1 MSDGNQPNDRHEA
14 LLVKLTQLFG
24 GKIEQS
30 DLAKQTYG
38 LDWTRFYE
46 PDPLCIFFPESNADV
61 SDIVRFAMEH
71 ELAVVPSG
79 GRTGLSGGA
88 VAKQHEIVVSFEK
101 MNKIL
106 SYDEVDEIVEVQAGV
121 ITQMLQNF
129 ALENDRYYPVDFA
142 SSGSSQIGGN
152 IATNA
157 GGIKVLRYGLT
168 RQWVAGLKVITGTG
182 EMLELNKGLT
192 KNATGYDLRHLFIGS
207 EGTLGLIVEASIK
220 LTNRPNNLSVAF
232 LAVPKM
238 ADCISVLNSF
248 KQALNLTAFEFLS
261 HQALC
266 HVLRESGES
275 APFDI
280 ASDYYVLAEYESP
293 LETGGQDQTGP
304 TGSGSEDVV
313 IAVFEFCVEQGW
325 VVDGVISQSEAQA
338 KSLWR
343 YREAISESITPFTPY
358 KNDIAVRIS
367 KIPELLVAVEHV
379 IEQRC
384 PEFEI
389 IWFGHIGDGNV
400 HLNIL
405 KPATWETETF
415 KSACEVVSEEVM
427 AIVATFEGSISAEHG
442 VGLLK
447 RNQLPYTRSEGEIA
461 LMKSIKQVFDP
472 KGIMNPG
479 KMFPA

>member
-1 MSDGNQPNDRHEA
+1 MSDRNEPNESQEA
-14 LLVKLTQLFG
+14 MLDKLCQLFG
-24 GKIEQS
+24 AKIEHS
-30 DLAKQTYG
+30 DIAKQTYG

-46 PDPLCIFFPESNADV
+46 PHPLCIFFPEDNADV
-61 SDIVRFAMEH
+61 SAMVRFAVEH
-71 ELAVVPSG
+71 ELAIVPSG

-88 VAKQHEIVVSFEK
+88 VARQHEIVVSFEK

-106 SYDEVDEIVEVQAGV
+106 SYDKVDEIVEVQAGV
-121 ITQMLQNF
+121 ITQVLQNF

-168 RQWVAGLKVITGTG
+168 RQWVAGLKVVTGTG
-182 EMLELNKGLT
+182 EILELNKGLT

-220 LTNRPNNLSVAF
+220 LTNRPANLSVAF

-238 ADCISVLNSF
+238 ADCISVLNTF

-261 HQALC
+261 HEALC
-266 HVLRESGES
+266 HVLRESDES

-293 LETGGQDQTGP
+293 LGQDSGSDS
-304 TGSGSEDVV
+304 GSGSDTEAAVL
-313 IAVFEFCVEQGW
+313 AVFESCVEQGW
-325 VVDGVISQSEAQA
+325 VIDGVISQSEAQA
-338 KSLWR
+338 RRLWR
-343 YREAISESITPFTPY
+343 YREGISESITPFTPY

-367 KIPELLVAVEHV
+367 KIPELLEAVEHV
-379 IEQRC
+379 IAQRC

-389 IWFGHIGDGNV
+389 VWFGHIGDGNV

-405 KPATWETETF
+405 KPADWETETF
-415 KSACEVVSEEVM
+415 KSACEIVSEEVM

-447 RNQLPYTRSEGEIA
+447 RNQLPYSRSEEEIR

-479 KMFPA
+479 KMFPAS